1 MMANTSVTPC
11 TTGKSRWKIE
21 LIISWPIPGIA
32 KICSMM
38 TVAPI
43 RKPMLMASTVTA
55 GMTAFSST
63 CRWYSGREE
72 AEHAGPQAA
81 DNHRGE
87 RERDGQAGQEHRL
100 QVPGEAGTVPADRE
114 NVQRDRERVD
124 QQEPQPERGHAQA
137 D

>member
-38 TVAPI
+38 TVVPT

-55 GMTAFSST
+55 GMTAFRSA
-63 CRWYSGREE
+63 CRWYSRCGGTPLDRAVTTYSAPRTFSMLARRLRMTTGVSANATVRLGRNIECRC
-72 AEHAGPQAA
+72 P
-81 DNHRGE
+81 
-87 RERDGQAGQEHRL
+87 
-100 QVPGEAGTVPADRE
+100 VKP
-114 NVQRDRERVD
+114 
-124 QQEPQPERGHAQA
+124 EPYPLTGKIRSEIANA
-137 D
+137 